1 MLPDP
6 YLGFGD
12 VLEWLTEDIRHRP
25 FSSVPPSH
33 SQGDILQYNWMPTS
47 LKLKS
52 NSISWWIEHFPSVLQ
67 VYFSL
72 NY

>member
-1 MLPDP
+1 MLPGP

-12 VLEWLTEDIRHRP
+12 VLKWLTEDIRHLL
-25 FSSVPPSH
+25 FSSVPPSD
-33 SQGDILQYNWMPTS
+33 SQGVILQHNWMPTS

-52 NSISWWIEHFPSVLQ
+52 SSISWWIEHFPSVFQ